1 MKDNVILIC
10 DVSLS
15 YFSVARHYGGAT
27 IEGRQYRYFQERDIL
42 VREDW
47 VRCYQRLP
55 WGDFVDAV
63 KTGIKPQLS
72 TEKKS
77 IKPQRESIAE
87 LPSLFD

>member
-27 IEGRQYRYFQERDIL
+27 IEGKQYRYFQERDIL
-42 VREDW
+42 VRNDW
-47 VRCYQRLP
+47 VRYYRRLP
-55 WGDFVDAV
+55 WDDFLNAV

-72 TEKKS
+72 IKKEAVQS
-77 IKPQRESIAE
+77 LKDNMAE
-87 LPSLFD
+87 ISSLFD